1 MKRKIV
7 RLISSILIAVIAV
20 ACLWYFRPVDI
31 YELAPGMEVDK
42 ISATLIRNGG
52 GASLEDRTFYIEQG
66 EEGFEDMLSRMEEL
80 RFRRPPTNLLL
91 YPFPFLEGIFDSKAH
106 VIEDH
111 EYQLSITL
119 LGEDDFWYLDL
130 YCDVD
135 RWDYINFERRGLFSL
150 VGTGETKNS
159 KVLGDELWAMA
170 EPKPEPEQNVLIQNL
185 SYELPEGLTIG
196 EYDPIIAAGGYL
208 LLPYVYFNES
218 NSAPEYWKSAGA
230 ISCFP
235 AKGAVE
241 WDNDEIIDVNL
252 HINHTS
258 YEKIGPIQNMFLP
271 AYLLKAEHDLMT
283 LPELMEYEESGCS
296 DTIDVTSEYWYVV
309 LAEPEAEFGFLV
321 SLATREYTKEEMIDF
336 VSSFS
341 ASDI

>member
-7 RLISSILIAVIAV
+7 RSISSILIAVIAV

-52 GASLEDRTFYIEQG
+52 ASLEDRTFYMERG

-91 YPFPFLEGIFDSKAH
+91 YPFPFLEGIFDPKVD

-119 LGEDDFWYLDL
+119 LGEDGFWYLDL

-170 EPKPEPEQNVLIQNL
+170 ELN
-185 SYELPEGLTIG
+185 
-196 EYDPIIAAGGYL
+196 
-208 LLPYVYFNES
+208 F
-218 NSAPEYWKSAGA
+218 
-230 ISCFP
+230 
-235 AKGAVE
+235 
-241 WDNDEIIDVNL
+241 
-252 HINHTS
+252 
-258 YEKIGPIQNMFLP
+258 
-271 AYLLKAEHDLMT
+271 
-283 LPELMEYEESGCS
+283 
-296 DTIDVTSEYWYVV
+296 
-309 LAEPEAEFGFLV
+309 
-321 SLATREYTKEEMIDF
+321 
-336 VSSFS
+336 
-341 ASDI
+341 